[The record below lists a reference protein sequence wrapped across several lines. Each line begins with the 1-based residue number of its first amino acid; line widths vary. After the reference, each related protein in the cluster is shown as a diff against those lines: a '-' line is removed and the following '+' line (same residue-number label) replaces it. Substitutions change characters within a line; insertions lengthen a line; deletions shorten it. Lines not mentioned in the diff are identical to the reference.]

1 MDSKKIDFNKLDF
14 NNLAKLFDDDKNNT
28 LESDTFEEKL
38 RKMSKSEKQRWHNR
52 LIDTLIETC
61 NEDMK

>member
-14 NNLAKLFDDDKNNT
+14 NNLSKLFDDDKNNT

-52 LIDTLIETC
+52 VIDTLIETC

>member
-14 NNLAKLFDDDKNNT
+14 NNLAKLLDDDKNNT

-52 LIDTLIETC
+52 IIDTLIETC